1 LLLLLLVLV
10 GGDRDLTPSGKR
22 FYTRHEK
29 IADAVVNSI
38 FCELFFKN
46 NYFGIHFTFTC
57 TFECFH
63 FFVVPIFRS
72 KEDYRRK
79 VKQEV
84 LFLISTRS
92 DTDDDDDDDDDD
104 DAKRNI
110 TKIDEYNIFVGSIK

>member
-1 LLLLLLVLV
+1 
-10 GGDRDLTPSGKR
+10 
-22 FYTRHEK
+22 
-29 IADAVVNSI
+29 
-38 FCELFFKN
+38 
-46 NYFGIHFTFTC
+46 
-57 TFECFH
+57 
-63 FFVVPIFRS
+63 
-72 KEDYRRK
+72 